1 LAKHSIGK
9 EQTSKESN
17 ERAQLPAART
27 ISENEPRRKQ
37 HEEPAMTSVAV
48 IAHSK
53 KVLGQG
59 LGFLREVLDKQG
71 VTDPIWFEVPKSR
84 KAPGRVR
91 EAIKL
96 GADLIFVWGGDGSVQ
111 RCIDA
116 AVGSPVTLAILPAG
130 TANLLANNLGIPI
143 DLEQAVQVGLH
154 GSNRTLDVGKMNGEH
169 FAVMAGLGLDAL
181 MIRDA
186 DAGLKDRFGRA
197 AYIWTGARHVHAK
210 PVRTKVRIDGHTW
223 FDDQATCVL
232 LANVGSIGGG
242 VTAFDH
248 ATPDDGKLDVAVMTA
263 DSAWQWMRTLTR
275 ATIGHA
281 EKSPLVQMTQATKIK
296 ITTRKPLPYE
306 LDGGARPKT
315 DTLKIKVVPQA
326 VTIRVPST
334 THTYPT
340 K

>member
-1 LAKHSIGK
+1 
-9 EQTSKESN
+9 
-17 ERAQLPAART
+17 
-27 ISENEPRRKQ
+27 
-37 HEEPAMTSVAV
+37 MTTVAV

-53 KVLGQG
+53 KVLGAG
-59 LGFLREVLDKQG
+59 LGRLRDLLYEEG

-84 KAPGRVR
+84 KVPARVK

-96 GADLIFVWGGDGSVQ
+96 GADLILVWGGDGSVQ

-116 AVGSPVTLAILPAG
+116 AVGESVTLAILPAG
-130 TANLLANNLGIPI
+130 TANLLATNLGIPI
-143 DLEQAVQVGLH
+143 DLEQSVHIGLH
-154 GSNRTLDVGKMNGEH
+154 GRNRTLDVGLMNGEH
-169 FAVMAGLGLDAL
+169 FAVMAGTGLDAQ

-197 AYIWTGARHVHAK
+197 AYIWTGARHVRAA
-210 PVRTKVRIDGHTW
+210 PVSTKVTIDGHKW
-223 FDDQATCVL
+223 FDDKASCVL
-232 LANVGSIGGG
+232 VANVGTIGGR

-263 DSAWQWMRTLTR
+263 DGAWQWMRTLTR

-296 ITTRKPLPYE
+296 VVTSKSLPYE

-315 DTLKIKVVPQA
+315 NTLRVKVVPHA
-326 VTIRVPST
+326 VTVRVAAG
-334 THTYPT
+334 
-340 K
+340 